1 MGPSGIPYS
10 DNELLIMLRQRMRII
25 GGDLSGM
32 EMNSHLAALHINTW
46 ETLSDFL
53 SKAIQLKPTE
63 TSHALTQSLHAL
75 TLHRPQQT
83 QNYRPQQTQNYR
95 QKVQR
100 QC

>member
-1 MGPSGIPYS
+1 
-10 DNELLIMLRQRMRII
+10 
-25 GGDLSGM
+25 M
-32 EMNSHLAALHINTW
+32 EMNSHLAALHISTW

-83 QNYRPQQTQNYR
+83 QIIDHSRLKTIGKRFKDSVTNVVHMTT
-95 QKVQR
+95 
-100 QC
+100 